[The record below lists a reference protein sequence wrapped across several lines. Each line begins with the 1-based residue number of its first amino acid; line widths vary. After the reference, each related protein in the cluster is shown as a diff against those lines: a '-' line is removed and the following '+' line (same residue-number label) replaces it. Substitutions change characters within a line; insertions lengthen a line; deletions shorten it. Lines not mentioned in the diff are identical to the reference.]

1 MANFE
6 LSELA
11 KIDLQDIFKY
21 GVAQWGLRQAET
33 YYNALFDHLEIIAAD
48 PYRYPAVEHIKTDCH
63 RSVFRSH
70 AIYFQIDGDDV
81 LIIGIIR
88 SQDPARL
95 R

>member
-11 KIDLQDIFKY
+11 KIDLQD
-21 GVAQWGLRQAET
+21 
-33 YYNALFDHLEIIAAD
+33 
-48 PYRYPAVEHIKTDCH
+48 